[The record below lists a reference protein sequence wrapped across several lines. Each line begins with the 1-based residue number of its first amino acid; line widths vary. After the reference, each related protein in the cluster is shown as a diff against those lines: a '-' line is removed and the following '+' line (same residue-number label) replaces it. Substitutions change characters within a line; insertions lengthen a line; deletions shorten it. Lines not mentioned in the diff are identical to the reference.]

1 MPMKVAKSDR
11 RLLMWAAAIL
21 VPIVIALAIVSQ
33 PDEDSGVPST
43 YSAKTKGAKAAFVL
57 LQEAGYDAQRW
68 ERSPADLPIDSGST
82 VLVLAGPT
90 DYPSR
95 EEKEALERFL
105 DHGGTI
111 VATGSFSS
119 FFLPEAKIGG
129 EAFVS
134 PEWKDFQPSN
144 LTSLTRGGTVQMSP
158 DGYWESPS
166 LKYLVHYADGD
177 RPIVV
182 SYKVGQGQVI
192 WWGSSIPLSNAGIEK
207 SGNLALLLNS
217 VGDPREVHVFWD
229 EYFHGYRRSIGS
241 YFFDKP
247 VLLGFAQGALVCLA
261 LLFTYSR
268 RNGPIRPWH
277 EPSRLSPLEFVETL
291 GNLYRQANAVQAA
304 LDVPYARFRYLTTK
318 QLGLKSDIPAA
329 DLARAI
335 RNRLRYK
342 DPGLEDTL
350 HAIEATRH
358 GPELSEAQT
367 LELVQQLSRHAYNLK
382 FISKHEQEIAPHA
395 DSVPGTRARPD

>member
-1 MPMKVAKSDR
+1 MKLAKSDR
-11 RLLMWAAAIL
+11 RLLVWAAVIL
-21 VPIVIALAIVSQ
+21 TPVVIALAIASQ
-33 PDEDSGVPST
+33 PDEDSGVPSS

-68 ERSPADLPIDSGST
+68 ERSPADLPIESGSA

-95 EEKEALERFL
+95 EEREAVERFL

-111 VATGSFSS
+111 VATGMFAS
-119 FFLPEAKIGG
+119 FFLPEAKAGG

-134 PEWKDFQPSN
+134 PEWKDFQPRN
-144 LTSLTRGGTVQMSP
+144 LTRLTRGGPVQMSP

-177 RPIVV
+177 RPVVV
-182 SYKVGQGQVI
+182 SYKVGKGQVI
-192 WWGSSIPLSNAGIEK
+192 WWGASAPLTNGGIAR

-217 VGDPREVHVFWD
+217 MGDPSEVHVFWD
-229 EYFHGYRRSIGS
+229 EYFHGYRRSAGS
-241 YFFDKP
+241 YFSAKP
-247 VLLGFAQGALVCLA
+247 VLLAFAQGALVCLA

-268 RNGPIRPWH
+268 RNGPIRPWL

-304 LDVPYARFRYLTTK
+304 LEVPYARFRFLTTR

-335 RNRLRYK
+335 RNRLRYR
-342 DPGLEDTL
+342 DTGLEQTL
-350 HAIEATRH
+350 QAIEATRY

-367 LELVQQLSRHAYNLK
+367 LALVQQLSRHAYNLK

>member
-1 MPMKVAKSDR
+1 MKLAKSDR
-11 RLLMWAAAIL
+11 RLLLWAAAIL
-21 VPIVIALAIVSQ
+21 APVVIALAIASQ

-43 YSAKTKGAKAAFVL
+43 YSAKTRGAKAAFVL

-68 ERSPADLPIDSGST
+68 ERSPADLPIDSGPT

-95 EEKEALERFL
+95 EEREALERFL
-105 DHGGTI
+105 DHGGKI
-111 VATGSFSS
+111 VATGSFTS
-119 FFLPEAKIGG
+119 FFLPEAKVGG

-134 PEWKDFQPSN
+134 PEWKDFQPRN
-144 LTSLTRGGTVQMSP
+144 LTALTRGGSIEMAP

-166 LKYLVHYADGD
+166 LKYLVHYEDGD

-192 WWGSSIPLSNAGIEK
+192 WWGSNIPLSNAGIEK

-217 VGDPREVHVFWD
+217 VGDPKEVHVYWD
-229 EYFHGYRRSIGS
+229 EYFHGYRRSIVS
-241 YFFDKP
+241 YMGEAP
-247 VLLGFAQGALVCLA
+247 VLLGLAQGGLVCLA

-268 RNGPIRPWH
+268 RNGPIRAWH

-291 GNLYRQANAVQAA
+291 GNLYRQANGVQAA
-304 LDVPYARFRYLTTK
+304 LEVPYARFRYLTTK
-318 QLGLKSDIPAA
+318 QLGLKSDIPAP

-335 RNRLRYK
+335 RNRLLYK
-342 DPGLEDTL
+342 DPGLEETL
-350 HAIEATRH
+350 QAIEATRY
-358 GPELSEAQT
+358 GPELSEAQA

-382 FISKHEQEIAPHA
+382 FISKQEQEIAPHA
-395 DSVPGTRARPD
+395 DSVPGTRPRPD

>member
-1 MPMKVAKSDR
+1 MPVKVAKSDR

-105 DHGGTI
+105 NHGGTI

-144 LTSLTRGGTVQMSP
+144 LTSLKRGGTVQMSP

-192 WWGSSIPLSNAGIEK
+192 WWGSSIPMSNAGIEK

-268 RNGPIRPWH
+268 LNGPIRALH
-277 EPSRLSPLEFVETL
+277 KPSRLSPLEFVETL
-291 GNLYRQANAVQAA
+291 GNLYRQANGVQAA

-318 QLGLKSDIPAA
+318 QLGLKSDIPAP

-335 RNRLRYK
+335 HNRLLYK
-342 DPGLEDTL
+342 DAVLEEPL
-350 HAIEATRH
+350 QAIA
-358 GPELSEAQT
+358 
-367 LELVQQLSRHAYNLK
+367 
-382 FISKHEQEIAPHA
+382 
-395 DSVPGTRARPD
+395 